1 MYTVDKT
8 GHFKRTTQ
16 KISRESLDWRVQLQM
31 TTLTSWNER
40 SGIQRDS
47 LAQGDHIVA
56 ERMEMARHGGG
67 RVGKKK

>member
-1 MYTVDKT
+1 MSPHITDE
-8 GHFKRTTQ
+8 HQ

-47 LAQGDHIVA
+47 LAQGDHIVEGRNMHSV
-56 ERMEMARHGGG
+56 ERFKHATGL
-67 RVGKKK
+67 